1 MGWRETL
8 KLVTQLDPNK
18 YGTAY
23 GLTSLLPVAPDQA
36 DALEAHLETLDPLA
50 SPFGRLAQ
58 AHFARLLVI
67 RDLVYQGPPQVPERL
82 DQPYLIFTA
91 SFDGE
96 LEPFLRDVAALP
108 ESREIFAHCRG
119 YVADPAGFAAWVK
132 SCSKDNGYLLTP
144 WPFKRVEDV
153 REALRVQ
160 EGFGE
165 LAENARGM
173 SDAELQDA
181 FKALVGK

>member
-1 MGWRETL
+1 MGLRETL

-18 YGTAY
+18 YGSAY
-23 GLTSLLPVAPDQA
+23 GLTSLLPIERGYE

-50 SPFGRLAQ
+50 SPFGALPQ
-58 AHFARLLVI
+58 AHFVRLLVI
-67 RDLVYQGPPQVPERL
+67 RDLVYQGPPQVPEHL
-82 DQPYLIFTA
+82 EQSYLVFTA

-96 LEPFLRDVAALP
+96 LDPFLRAVVALP
-108 ESREIFAHCRG
+108 EAGEVFGHCVG
-119 YVADPAGFAAWVK
+119 FVSEPGAFAAWV
-132 SCSKDNGYLLTP
+132 STHAKDNGYLLTP

-165 LAENARGM
+165 LVENARGM

-181 FKALVGK
+181 FKALMRS